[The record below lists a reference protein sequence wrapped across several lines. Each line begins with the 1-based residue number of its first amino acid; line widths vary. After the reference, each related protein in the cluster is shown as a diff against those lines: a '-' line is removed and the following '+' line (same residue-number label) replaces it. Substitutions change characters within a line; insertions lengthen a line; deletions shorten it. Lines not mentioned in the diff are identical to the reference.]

1 MSKLT
6 NFLRSC
12 GGRNVIPANYEY
24 KQHSGKRAKTFEHV
38 YKISLLNLDVDVGN
52 KNTKRP
58 VIWADA
64 SKLLEFVLQQR
75 NETNN
80 VFIKIMAD
88 GGQGFFKICMSVFPE
103 NYLKECSEDKEN
115 MSPQKKR
122 TSYVEGGSVGS
133 KGKLTGVKSYY
144 GMHCS

>member
-1 MSKLT
+1 L
-6 NFLRSC
+6 N
-12 GGRNVIPANYEY
+12 
-24 KQHSGKRAKTFEHV
+24 
-38 YKISLLNLDVDVGN
+38 KISLLDLDVDVGN

-64 SKLLEFVLQQR
+64 GELLEFVLQQR
-75 NETNN
+75 KETNN

-122 TSYVEGGSVGS
+122 TSYVQGGSVGS
-133 KGKLTGVKSYY
+133 KGQLTGVKRFIMVCIVPEIKETYENIQKLFSLTNINNIPFKFV
-144 GMHCS
+144 SDFKII